1 MNRLENKVAVITGGT
16 AGIGAATALL
26 FAREGAKV
34 TVWGRS
40 EKRGEEFVRSAA
52 GQGLDIA
59 YDKVDTSNFDG
70 VTAGMKKVYDRYG
83 KIDILINNAGI
94 TRDSTMK
101 KMTVNDRRAVAGS
114 NQCQPYGSLLL
125 YQGRFRV
132 YACSWLR
139 KDSER
144 FVRRRAL
151 RQFRSDQLCCDKGR
165 HHRNDKDPCP

>member
-26 FAREGAKV
+26 FAKEGAKV

-52 GQGLDIA
+52 GQGLEIA
-59 YDKVDTSNFDG
+59 YDKVDTSDFEG
-70 VTAGMKKVYDRYG
+70 VKAGMKKVYDRFG

-101 KMTVNDRRAVAGS
+101 KMTVEQWQEVINVNLTGVFYCTKAVSEFMLAAG
-114 NQCQPYGSLLL
+114 
-125 YQGRFRV
+125 
-132 YACSWLR
+132 
-139 KDSER
+139 
-144 FVRRRAL
+144 
-151 RQFRSDQLCCDKGR
+151 
-165 HHRNDKDPCP
+165 